1 MELVF
6 LILKTAG
13 IVLLVILGLVLL
25 LAALLLFVPVRYQA
39 EGELPETAGPA
50 ARVRFSW
57 LFSLLTV
64 RIEYAD
70 GLKVSV
76 RAAGIRIRPERWIR
90 RAAGPSGPEPVEKE
104 PEPMEKESEPVEKEP
119 EPMEREREPAGK
131 TGSSGM
137 ESPPP
142 CEAASESTETGRRES
157 FSDIPRRL
165 LQRMKQLAGKTERI
179 CNMAEWIRD
188 KAEWFYEEAAYYR
201 ALFAEEESRRAAIL
215 IRTHL
220 GKLLS
225 HAKPRQLSVNL
236 TVGAEDP
243 AVTGRV
249 LAVNGMLYP
258 WIREAVR
265 VTPDFERECLYGD
278 FYAKGRIRAGVAL
291 YHILRVVLDK
301 RTWTLIRRLKRRS

>member
-104 PEPMEKESEPVEKEP
+104 PEPME
-119 EPMEREREPAGK
+119 REREPAGK
-131 TGSSGM
+131 SGSSGM
-137 ESPPP
+137 KSPPP
-142 CEAASESTETGRRES
+142 CEAASGSTETGRRES
-157 FSDIPRRL
+157 FSDILRRL

-188 KAEWFYEEAAYYR
+188 KAEWFLEEAAYYR
-201 ALFAEEESRRAAIL
+201 ALFAEEGSRQAATL

>member
-104 PEPMEKESEPVEKEP
+104 PEPME
-119 EPMEREREPAGK
+119 REREPAGK
-131 TGSSGM
+131 SGSSGM
-137 ESPPP
+137 KSPPP
-142 CEAASESTETGRRES
+142 CEAASGSTETGRRES

-188 KAEWFYEEAAYYR
+188 KAEWFLEEAAYYR
-201 ALFAEEESRRAAIL
+201 ALFAEEGSRQAAIL

>member
-104 PEPMEKESEPVEKEP
+104 SEPVEKEP

-131 TGSSGM
+131 SGSSGM

-142 CEAASESTETGRRES
+142 CESASGSTETGRRES
-157 FSDIPRRL
+157 FSDILRRL

-188 KAEWFYEEAAYYR
+188 KAEWFLEEAAYYR
-201 ALFAEEESRRAAIL
+201 ALFAEEGSRQAASL

>member
-104 PEPMEKESEPVEKEP
+104 PEPME
-119 EPMEREREPAGK
+119 REREPAGK
-131 TGSSGM
+131 SGSSGM
-137 ESPPP
+137 KSPPP

-188 KAEWFYEEAAYYR
+188 KAEWFLEEAAYYR
-201 ALFAEEESRRAAIL
+201 ALFAEEGSRQAAIL

>member
-90 RAAGPSGPEPVEKE
+90 RAAGPSGPEP
-104 PEPMEKESEPVEKEP
+104 MEKDSEPVEKEP

-131 TGSSGM
+131 SGSSGM
-137 ESPPP
+137 KSPPP
-142 CEAASESTETGRRES
+142 CEAASGSTETGRRES
-157 FSDIPRRL
+157 FSDILRRL

-188 KAEWFYEEAAYYR
+188 KAEWFLEEAAYYR
-201 ALFAEEESRRAAIL
+201 ALFAEEGSRQAAIL

>member
-25 LAALLLFVPVRYQA
+25 LAALLLCVPVRYQA

-104 PEPMEKESEPVEKEP
+104 PEPVEKEP

-131 TGSSGM
+131 SGSSGM
-137 ESPPP
+137 KSPPP

-165 LQRMKQLAGKTERI
+165 LQRMKH
-179 CNMAEWIRD
+179 
-188 KAEWFYEEAAYYR
+188 
-201 ALFAEEESRRAAIL
+201 S
-215 IRTHL
+215 
-220 GKLLS
+220 
-225 HAKPRQLSVNL
+225 
-236 TVGAEDP
+236 
-243 AVTGRV
+243 
-249 LAVNGMLYP
+249 YP
-258 WIREAVR
+258 
-265 VTPDFERECLYGD
+265 
-278 FYAKGRIRAGVAL
+278 
-291 YHILRVVLDK
+291 
-301 RTWTLIRRLKRRS
+301 

>member
-39 EGELPETAGPA
+39 EGELLETAGPA

-64 RIEYAD
+64 RIEYVD

-104 PEPMEKESEPVEKEP
+104 PEPVEKEP

-131 TGSSGM
+131 SGSSGM
-137 ESPPP
+137 KSPPP
-142 CEAASESTETGRRES
+142 CEAASGSTETGRRES

-188 KAEWFYEEAAYYR
+188 KAEWFLEEAAYYR
-201 ALFAEEESRRAAIL
+201 ALFAEEGSRQAAIL

>member
-90 RAAGPSGPEPVEKE
+90 RAAGPSGPEP
-104 PEPMEKESEPVEKEP
+104 MEKESEPVEKEP

-131 TGSSGM
+131 SGSSGM

-142 CEAASESTETGRRES
+142 CEAASGSTETGRRES

-201 ALFAEEESRRAAIL
+201 ALFAEEGSRQAAIL

>member
-90 RAAGPSGPEPVEKE
+90 RAAGPSGPEP
-104 PEPMEKESEPVEKEP
+104 MEKESEPVEKEP

-131 TGSSGM
+131 SGSSGM

-142 CEAASESTETGRRES
+142 CEAASGSTETGRRES
-157 FSDIPRRL
+157 FSDILRRL

-188 KAEWFYEEAAYYR
+188 KAEWFLEEAAYYR
-201 ALFAEEESRRAAIL
+201 ALFAEEGSRQAASL

>member
-90 RAAGPSGPEPVEKE
+90 RAAGPSGPEP
-104 PEPMEKESEPVEKEP
+104 MEKDSEPVEKEP

-131 TGSSGM
+131 SGSSGM
-137 ESPPP
+137 KSPPP

-188 KAEWFYEEAAYYR
+188 KAEWFLEEAAYYR

>member
-90 RAAGPSGPEPVEKE
+90 RAAGPSGPEP
-104 PEPMEKESEPVEKEP
+104 MEKESEPVEKEP

-131 TGSSGM
+131 SGSSGM

-142 CEAASESTETGRRES
+142 CEAASGSTETGRRES

-201 ALFAEEESRRAAIL
+201 ALFAEEGSRQAASL

>member
-25 LAALLLFVPVRYQA
+25 LAALLLFVQVRYQA

-90 RAAGPSGPEPVEKE
+90 RAAGPSGPEP
-104 PEPMEKESEPVEKEP
+104 MEKESEPVEKEP

-131 TGSSGM
+131 SGSSGM

-142 CEAASESTETGRRES
+142 CEAASGSTETGRRES

-188 KAEWFYEEAAYYR
+188 KAEWFLEEAAYYR
-201 ALFAEEESRRAAIL
+201 ALFAEEGSRQAAIL

>member
-90 RAAGPSGPEPVEKE
+90 RAAGPSGPEP
-104 PEPMEKESEPVEKEP
+104 MEKESEPVEKEP

-131 TGSSGM
+131 SDSSGM

-142 CEAASESTETGRRES
+142 CEAASGSTETGRRES

-188 KAEWFYEEAAYYR
+188 KAEWFLEEAAYYR
-201 ALFAEEESRRAAIL
+201 ALFAEEGSRQAAIL

>member
-90 RAAGPSGPEPVEKE
+90 RAAGPSGPEP
-104 PEPMEKESEPVEKEP
+104 MEKDSEPVEKEP

-131 TGSSGM
+131 SGSSGM
-137 ESPPP
+137 KSPPP

-188 KAEWFYEEAAYYR
+188 KAEWFLEEAAYYR
-201 ALFAEEESRRAAIL
+201 ALFAEEGSRQAAIL

>member
-90 RAAGPSGPEPVEKE
+90 RAAGPSGPEP
-104 PEPMEKESEPVEKEP
+104 MEKDSEPVEKEP

-131 TGSSGM
+131 SGSSGM
-137 ESPPP
+137 KSPPP

>member
-1 MELVF
+1 M
-6 LILKTAG
+6 G

-39 EGELPETAGPA
+39 EGELLETAGPA

-64 RIEYAD
+64 RIEYVD

-104 PEPMEKESEPVEKEP
+104 PEPVEKEP

-131 TGSSGM
+131 SGSSGM
-137 ESPPP
+137 KSPPP
-142 CEAASESTETGRRES
+142 CEAASGSTETGRRES

-188 KAEWFYEEAAYYR
+188 KAEWFLEEAAYYR
-201 ALFAEEESRRAAIL
+201 ALFAEEGSRQAAIL

>member
-90 RAAGPSGPEPVEKE
+90 RAAGPSGPEP
-104 PEPMEKESEPVEKEP
+104 MEKESEPVEKEP

-131 TGSSGM
+131 SGSSGM
-137 ESPPP
+137 KSPPP
-142 CEAASESTETGRRES
+142 CEAASGSTETGRRES

-188 KAEWFYEEAAYYR
+188 KAEWFLEEAAYYR

>member
-90 RAAGPSGPEPVEKE
+90 RAAGPSGPEP
-104 PEPMEKESEPVEKEP
+104 MEKESEPVEKEP

-131 TGSSGM
+131 SGSSGM
-137 ESPPP
+137 KSPPP

-249 LAVNGMLYP
+249 LAVNGILYP

>member
-90 RAAGPSGPEPVEKE
+90 RAAGPSGPEP
-104 PEPMEKESEPVEKEP
+104 MEKESEPVEKEP

-131 TGSSGM
+131 SGSSGM

-188 KAEWFYEEAAYYR
+188 KAEWFLEEAAYYR
-201 ALFAEEESRRAAIL
+201 ALFAEEGSRQAASL

>member
-104 PEPMEKESEPVEKEP
+104 SEPVEKEP

-131 TGSSGM
+131 SGSSGM

-142 CEAASESTETGRRES
+142 CEAASGSTETGRRES
-157 FSDIPRRL
+157 FSDILRRL

-188 KAEWFYEEAAYYR
+188 KAEWFLEEAAYYR
-201 ALFAEEESRRAAIL
+201 ALFAEEGSRQAAIL

>member
-76 RAAGIRIRPERWIR
+76 RAAGIRTRPERWIR
-90 RAAGPSGPEPVEKE
+90 RAAGPSG

-131 TGSSGM
+131 SGSSGM
-137 ESPPP
+137 KSPPP
-142 CEAASESTETGRRES
+142 CEAASKSTETGRRES

-201 ALFAEEESRRAAIL
+201 ALFAEEGSRQAAIL

>member
-104 PEPMEKESEPVEKEP
+104 PEPME
-119 EPMEREREPAGK
+119 REREPAGK
-131 TGSSGM
+131 SGSSGM
-137 ESPPP
+137 KSPPP

-188 KAEWFYEEAAYYR
+188 KAEWFLEEAAYYR
-201 ALFAEEESRRAAIL
+201 ALFAEEGSRQAASL

>member
-90 RAAGPSGPEPVEKE
+90 RAAGPSGPEP
-104 PEPMEKESEPVEKEP
+104 MEKESEPVEKEP

-131 TGSSGM
+131 SGSSGM
-137 ESPPP
+137 KSPPP

-201 ALFAEEESRRAAIL
+201 ALFAEEGSRQAAIL

>member
-90 RAAGPSGPEPVEKE
+90 RAAGPSGPEP
-104 PEPMEKESEPVEKEP
+104 MEKESEPVEKEP

-131 TGSSGM
+131 SGSSGM
-137 ESPPP
+137 KSPPP
-142 CEAASESTETGRRES
+142 CEAASGSTETGRRES
-157 FSDIPRRL
+157 FSDILRRL

-188 KAEWFYEEAAYYR
+188 KAEWFLEEAAYYR
-201 ALFAEEESRRAAIL
+201 ALFAEEGSRQAASL

>member
-1 MELVF
+1 
-6 LILKTAG
+6 
-13 IVLLVILGLVLL
+13 
-25 LAALLLFVPVRYQA
+25 
-39 EGELPETAGPA
+39 
-50 ARVRFSW
+50 
-57 LFSLLTV
+57 
-64 RIEYAD
+64 
-70 GLKVSV
+70 
-76 RAAGIRIRPERWIR
+76 
-90 RAAGPSGPEPVEKE
+90 
-104 PEPMEKESEPVEKEP
+104 
-119 EPMEREREPAGK
+119 MEREREPAGK
-131 TGSSGM
+131 SGSSGM
-137 ESPPP
+137 KSPPP
-142 CEAASESTETGRRES
+142 CEAASGSTETGRRES

-188 KAEWFYEEAAYYR
+188 KAEWFLEEAAYYR
-201 ALFAEEESRRAAIL
+201 ALFAEEGSRQAAIL

>member
-57 LFSLLTV
+57 LFSLLTM

-90 RAAGPSGPEPVEKE
+90 RAAGPSGPEP
-104 PEPMEKESEPVEKEP
+104 MEKESEPVEKEP

-131 TGSSGM
+131 SGSSGM
-137 ESPPP
+137 KSPPP
-142 CEAASESTETGRRES
+142 CEAASGSTETGRRES

-188 KAEWFYEEAAYYR
+188 KAEWFLEEAAYYR
-201 ALFAEEESRRAAIL
+201 ALFAEEGSRQAAIL

>member
-90 RAAGPSGPEPVEKE
+90 RAAGPSGPEP
-104 PEPMEKESEPVEKEP
+104 MEKESEPVEKEP

-131 TGSSGM
+131 SGSSGM

-142 CEAASESTETGRRES
+142 CEAASGSTETGRRES

-188 KAEWFYEEAAYYR
+188 KAEWFLEEAAYYR
-201 ALFAEEESRRAAIL
+201 ALFAEEGSRQAAIL

>member
-90 RAAGPSGPEPVEKE
+90 RAAGPSGPEP
-104 PEPMEKESEPVEKEP
+104 MEKESEPVEKEP

-131 TGSSGM
+131 SGSSGM
-137 ESPPP
+137 KSPPP
-142 CEAASESTETGRRES
+142 CEAASGSTETGRRES

-188 KAEWFYEEAAYYR
+188 KAEWFLEEAAYYR
-201 ALFAEEESRRAAIL
+201 ALFAEEGSRQAAIL

>member
-90 RAAGPSGPEPVEKE
+90 RAAGPSGPEP
-104 PEPMEKESEPVEKEP
+104 MEKESEPVEKEP

-131 TGSSGM
+131 SGSSGM

-142 CEAASESTETGRRES
+142 CEAASGSTETGRRES

-188 KAEWFYEEAAYYR
+188 KAEWFLEEAAYYR
-201 ALFAEEESRRAAIL
+201 ALFAEEGSRQAASL

>member
-90 RAAGPSGPEPVEKE
+90 RAAGPSGPEP
-104 PEPMEKESEPVEKEP
+104 MEKESEPVEKEP

-188 KAEWFYEEAAYYR
+188 KAEWFLEEAAYYR

>member
-90 RAAGPSGPEPVEKE
+90 RAAGPSGPEP
-104 PEPMEKESEPVEKEP
+104 MEKESEPVEKEP

-131 TGSSGM
+131 SGSSGM
-137 ESPPP
+137 KSPPP
-142 CEAASESTETGRRES
+142 CEAASGSTETGWRES

-188 KAEWFYEEAAYYR
+188 KAEWFLEEAAYYR
-201 ALFAEEESRRAAIL
+201 ALFAEEGSRQAASL

>member
-90 RAAGPSGPEPVEKE
+90 RAAGPSGPEP
-104 PEPMEKESEPVEKEP
+104 MEKESEPVEKEP

-131 TGSSGM
+131 SGSSGM
-137 ESPPP
+137 KSPPP

-188 KAEWFYEEAAYYR
+188 KAEWFLEEAAYYR
-201 ALFAEEESRRAAIL
+201 ALFAEEGSRQAASL

>member
-104 PEPMEKESEPVEKEP
+104 SEPVEKEP

-131 TGSSGM
+131 SGSSGM
-137 ESPPP
+137 KSPPP
-142 CEAASESTETGRRES
+142 CEAASGSTETGRRES

-188 KAEWFYEEAAYYR
+188 KAEWFLEEAAYYR
-201 ALFAEEESRRAAIL
+201 ALFAEEGSRQAAIL

>member
-90 RAAGPSGPEPVEKE
+90 RAAGPSGPEP
-104 PEPMEKESEPVEKEP
+104 MEKESEPVEKEP

-131 TGSSGM
+131 SGSSGM

-142 CEAASESTETGRRES
+142 CEAASGSTETGRRES
-157 FSDIPRRL
+157 FSDILRRL

-188 KAEWFYEEAAYYR
+188 KAEWFLEEAAYYR
-201 ALFAEEESRRAAIL
+201 ALFAEEGSRQAAIL

>member
-90 RAAGPSGPEPVEKE
+90 RAAGPSGPEP
-104 PEPMEKESEPVEKEP
+104 MEKDSEPVEKEP

-131 TGSSGM
+131 SGSSGM
-137 ESPPP
+137 KSPPP
-142 CEAASESTETGRRES
+142 CEAASGSTETGWRES

-188 KAEWFYEEAAYYR
+188 KAEWFLEEAAYYR
-201 ALFAEEESRRAAIL
+201 ALFAEEGSRQAAIL

>member
-90 RAAGPSGPEPVEKE
+90 RAAGPSGPEP
-104 PEPMEKESEPVEKEP
+104 MEKESEPVEKEP

-131 TGSSGM
+131 SGSSGM

-142 CEAASESTETGRRES
+142 CEAASGSTETGRRES
-157 FSDIPRRL
+157 FSDILRRL

-188 KAEWFYEEAAYYR
+188 KAEWFLEEAAYYR

>member
-104 PEPMEKESEPVEKEP
+104 PEPME
-119 EPMEREREPAGK
+119 REREPAGK
-131 TGSSGM
+131 SGSSGM
-137 ESPPP
+137 KSPPP
-142 CEAASESTETGRRES
+142 CEAASGSTETGRRES
-157 FSDIPRRL
+157 FSDILRRL

-188 KAEWFYEEAAYYR
+188 KAEWFLEEAAYYR
-201 ALFAEEESRRAAIL
+201 ALFAEEGSRQAAIL